1 MRFNREFHLMI
12 FDLSPLNQF
21 RREAQRLWQ
30 LSEGYSTQ
38 WWWRTPEARNR
49 IDADHLEIIQLLEVF
64 DLDRLVAVCEAHR
77 IGGHE
82 HAIAVSG
89 NRRVPDVAARGT
101 SACLG

>member
-1 MRFNREFHLMI
+1 MI

-38 WWWRTPEARNR
+38 WWWRTPEARTR
-49 IDADHLEIIQLLEVF
+49 IDGEHLEIIRLLEVF
-64 DLDRLVAVCEAHR
+64 DLDLLVEVCESHR

-82 HAIAVSG
+82 RTIAVFANRPVPGEATG
-89 NRRVPDVAARGT
+89 NRNRVIR
-101 SACLG
+101 